1 MTRRT
6 TPEQAIANF
15 AAKAPAE
22 ISESPAGNPPIPS
35 SDASPVGEATALE
48 NVGDRQSSTVDEHIA
63 PADQAAERAVE
74 PLDDGYEPL

>member
-6 TPEQAIANF
+6 TPEQLTANL
-15 AAKAPAE
+15 AAEAPAE

-35 SDASPVGEATALE
+35 PDASPAREATALE
-48 NVGDRQSSTVDEHIA
+48 NVGDRQSSSVDEHIA
-63 PADQAAERAVE
+63 LADQAAERAVQ